1 MEIPQSLVE
10 QSELTPIQIE
20 AIASYVGI
28 RAGHLKWKQAA
39 ASMKH
44 KKKQASDKQVTLGS
58 YYRTVQQ
65 GKDNIKKSAVT
76 LLIAVWLGL
85 VRVED
90 MRRLFDLATTG
101 LENLS
106 EEDRNK
112 FGVVIDALL
121 SQMTS

>member
-1 MEIPQSLVE
+1 VEIPESLIE

-20 AIASYVGI
+20 AIASYVGV
-28 RAGHLKWKQAA
+28 RAGQLKWKQAA
-39 ASMKH
+39 ASMKR

-65 GKDNIKKSAVT
+65 GRDNVKKSAVT

-101 LENLS
+101 LEKLS
-106 EEDRNK
+106 EEDRNR
-112 FGVVIDALL
+112 FGAVIDALL
-121 SQMTS
+121 VQMTS